1 MFYSTLN
8 GKQLIKFR
16 NPFFHNRLA
25 PPTRPML
32 PVRPQPA
39 LCPPHPSAS
48 AAVFPNR
55 QSVLRQSTPAL
66 APAARATASC
76 RPRRDQDAPPCATG
90 PRAFG
95 GRCANPWPH
104 LLRLSCPRVPV
115 GCRRRSIPPGP
126 RTRSVLTR
134 PPPRPASPSTRAA
147 QAVQPTAAL
156 PGALTRDRP

>member
-55 QSVLRQSTPAL
+55 QSVLR
-66 APAARATASC
+66 
-76 RPRRDQDAPPCATG
+76 
-90 PRAFG
+90 
-95 GRCANPWPH
+95 RCANRHRPFSRRASHRFVPSTPRPGRSAMCHRPACLWRS
-104 LLRLSCPRVPV
+104 LRQ
-115 GCRRRSIPPGP
+115 
-126 RTRSVLTR
+126 SVA
-134 PPPRPASPSTRAA
+134 PPPSAIVSTRARWLSPPQHPSWSTDKERPDA
-147 QAVQPTAAL
+147 ATAPTGLSFDACRTSCPTHGRLAWR
-156 PGALTRDRP
+156 AHAR

>member
-55 QSVLRQSTPAL
+55 QSVLR
-66 APAARATASC
+66 
-76 RPRRDQDAPPCATG
+76 
-90 PRAFG
+90 
-95 GRCANPWPH
+95 RCANRHRP
-104 LLRLSCPRVPV
+104 LLPPREPPLRAVHAATRTLRHVPPARVPLEV
-115 GCRRRSIPPGP
+115 VAPIRGP
-126 RTRSVLTR
+126 TSFGYRVHACPLVVAAA
-134 PPPRPASPSTRAA
+134 ASRLVHG
-147 QAVQPTAAL
+147 Q
-156 PGALTRDRP
+156 GAS